1 MVWGGEVPVQSAD
14 YVVLRAIEVALGAAV
29 VVALAVSLNS
39 GLLASGAQKF
49 SDWYASQVDGMLSV
63 TVVSTVVTLPQVERT
78 DLPIPQDEPT
88 AFSASEDEVKT
99 PASLA
104 SD

>member
-29 VVALAVSLNS
+29 VVALVVSFNS
-39 GLLASGAQKF
+39 GVLASGAQKF
-49 SDWYASQVDGMLSV
+49 SDWYASQVDGMLSI